1 MLAILTI
8 VYWIG
13 AFAGFVAAWIA
24 GMTAYTDH
32 SFRPLTIVALA
43 AIWLFGGYRLLGF
56 LRAQCAARLQEMVK
70 AIAPDRFAAKVQ
82 IADEAGGRYVGIDP
96 SAQTVVVI
104 DQANGIQKAMP
115 LSDVTEWE
123 ALEDPRKNYQ
133 RVTVRFRDYGYPS
146 ISIPVLTRN
155 MERIKAQLRVA
166 IG

>member
-1 MLAILTI
+1 MLAILAN

-13 AFAGFVAAWIA
+13 VFASFMAAWIA
-24 GMTAYTDH
+24 VMVVYAEH
-32 SFRPLTIVALA
+32 SFWPLTIVALA
-43 AIWLFGGYRLLGF
+43 AIWLFGGYRLLG
-56 LRAQCAARLQEMVK
+56 LLKAQRAARLQEIVK
-70 AIAPDRFAAKVQ
+70 AIAPARFVAKVQ
-82 IADEAGGRYVGIDP
+82 IADEVGSRYVGIDP

-104 DQANGIQKAMP
+104 DQANGIRKTMP

-123 ALEDPRKNYQ
+123 ALEVPRKNYQ